1 MQRRLRDAIELSHG
15 SRPWLFE
22 SPLAGTKH
30 DARHLGQQV
39 GPAARDLPQLGD
51 RRAGLG
57 LGQLTPLGVP
67 PGSPQ
72 SSTDGASQQPPC
84 PDHRPLACRTAAR
97 PNAWSLKPWHGQTV
111 PGPRHRQGHIQQAR
125 KEAAS

>member
-1 MQRRLRDAIELSHG
+1 MQRRLRDAIQLSRG

-67 PGSPQ
+67 PGSPPGSPP
-72 SSTDGASQQPPC
+72 SSAAIGRSGSGPWRS
-84 PDHRPLACRTAAR
+84 RPILWGFQNSAAR
-97 PNAWSLKPWHGQTV
+97 LGLGFYVVSVRSMLISW
-111 PGPRHRQGHIQQAR
+111 
-125 KEAAS
+125 